1 MHFLLIYDLAAD
13 YMQRRG
19 EFRDAH
25 LEKAWA
31 SHSNG
36 ELVLAGALTDPIDS
50 AMLLFASD
58 SPEIAEAFAKSD
70 PYVTEG
76 LVKSWRVREWRTV
89 AGAQA
94 SQPVHPASG
103 SAVSSGSHG

>member
-1 MHFLLIYDLAAD
+1 MHFLLVYDLAPE

-31 SHSNG
+31 SHSKG

-58 SPEIAEAFAKSD
+58 SPQAAEDFAKSD
-70 PYVTEG
+70 PYVTKG

-94 SQPVHPASG
+94 SQPAHPDKPST
-103 SAVSSGSHG
+103 SS